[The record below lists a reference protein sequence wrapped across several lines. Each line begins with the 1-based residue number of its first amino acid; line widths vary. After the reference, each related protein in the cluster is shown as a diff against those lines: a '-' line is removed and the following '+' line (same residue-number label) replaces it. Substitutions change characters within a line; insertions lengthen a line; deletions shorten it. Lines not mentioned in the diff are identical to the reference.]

1 MNDKDFAPLTPIC
14 VKNLSDRLY
23 EKRKTGAIE
32 VERIVKDL
40 VTNSKRSQIKRVLKI
55 LGDDFALSN
64 NPNARN
70 GGFIGLAASAIAL
83 GKEAN
88 NYVEDLI
95 RPVVPSFTDQDSRV
109 RYYACEAL
117 YNICKVCRGF
127 VLPYFNEI
135 FDGVSKL
142 IADTEV
148 NVKNG
153 AEVLDRLIKDIVTES
168 SSFDLK
174 AFIPLL
180 RERVYARDPYA
191 RQFIVSWVAVLDAVP
206 DINMLVLLP
215 EILDGL
221 FKILGDQKPEIRKM
235 CENVL
240 KDFLNSIDTNP
251 AEVKFEGMSNILI
264 LNCHNDDEI
273 IQCTAMTW
281 LTVFISKAGRT
292 MLLNAPGII
301 KAVLPCLT
309 NNSPKVVLDAAR
321 KLNSEMKTLICEQ
334 DDSPTPLLG
343 SPIDGEIKDQTDTD
357 KEEIIYDKTGDR
369 VIQLDVKNVI
379 SVLCHMLENGH
390 FQSKIAVLDWINHL
404 LQKVPNKTFLNMD
417 ILFPA
422 LLRCL
427 TDESEEVVLLDL
439 EALAEISS
447 NPSGQITPDLQM
459 AVEKPPRELTPDRKD
474 KKDKEG
480 KKRPSDPRQ
489 SAVRKGDN
497 SSKLPKAK
505 LTVEYESKH
514 GLNVYFT
521 KFMVSLLDMFKVDQQ
536 STEPKEREYFIIRQL
551 SHLLNAEDIF
561 QSFSKILVIEEDLD
575 FAKKMVQTLNTILL
589 TSTELFG
596 LRSQLKTLNSQD
608 SCSLFCNLYMSWC
621 HSPIATV
628 ALCFL
633 SQNYSHACQLLQTF
647 GDLEVTVD
655 FLKEIDK
662 LVQLIESPIFAYLR
676 LQLLDVQNNQDLIK
690 SLYGLLMLLPQSEA
704 FKLLRY
710 RLDCIPHYQLAL
722 MNDKQKTKS
731 SVADQRPFVSHLN
744 FLDLLQHFKQVQEK
758 HRQKAIAVKQRR

>member
-1 MNDKDFAPLTPIC
+1 MTEKDYAPLTPIC
-14 VKNLSDRLY
+14 VKNLSDKLY

-32 VERIVKDL
+32 VERIVKEL
-40 VTNSKRSQIKRVLKI
+40 VVNGKKTQIKKVLKI
-55 LGDDFALSN
+55 LGDEFALSS

-88 NYVEDLI
+88 GYVEDLI

-142 IADTEV
+142 IADTEL

-180 RERVYARDPYA
+180 RERIYARDPYA
-191 RQFIVSWVAVLDAVP
+191 RQFIVSWIAVLDAVP

-221 FKILGDQKPEIRKM
+221 FRILGDQKPEIRKM
-235 CENVL
+235 CESVL
-240 KDFLNSIDTNP
+240 KEFLTGIQKSEGD
-251 AEVKFEGMSNILI
+251 VKYEGMSNILI
-264 LNCHNDDEI
+264 LNCHNEDEV

-301 KAVLPCLT
+301 RAVLPCLT
-309 NNSPKVVLDAAR
+309 SESPKLVLDAAK
-321 KLNSEMKTLICEQ
+321 KLNSELMTLICEQ
-334 DDSPTPLLG
+334 DDLPTPVLG
-343 SPIDGEIKDQTDTD
+343 SPVDEQSVTKDEV
-357 KEEIIYDKTGDR
+357 KEKSPESTGGR
-369 VIQLDVKNVI
+369 MIQLDVKNVI
-379 SVLCHMLENGH
+379 MVLCQMLDNGH
-390 FQSKIAVLDWINHL
+390 FQTKIAVLDWVNHL
-404 LQKVPNKTFLNMD
+404 LQKVPQKTFQNME

-422 LLRCL
+422 LLKGL

-447 NPSGQITPDLQM
+447 NPAGQVAQ
-459 AVEKPPRELTPDRKD
+459 AVEEKPKRELTPDRKD
-474 KKDKEG
+474 KKEKDG
-480 KKRPSDPRQ
+480 KKRSPDSRQ
-489 SAVRKGDN
+489 SSAKKTDN
-497 SSKLPKAK
+497 NVKLPKGNI
-505 LTVEYESKH
+505 VEYESRH
-514 GLNVYFT
+514 GLNAYFT
-521 KFMVSLLDMFKVDQQ
+521 KFMISLLDMFKLDQQ

-596 LRSQLKTLNSQD
+596 LRSQLKHLSSQD
-608 SCSLFCNLYMSWC
+608 SCSLFCNLYKSWC

-628 ALCFL
+628 SLCFL

-676 LQLLDVQNNQDLIK
+676 LHLLDVHNNQDLIK

-710 RLDCIPHYQLAL
+710 RLECIPHYQL
-722 MNDKQKTKS
+722 MNDRQKTKL
-731 SVADQRPFVSHLN
+731 ATEQRPFVSNIN
-744 FLDLLQHFKQVQEK
+744 FHDLLQHFQHVQAK
-758 HRQKAIAVKQRR
+758 HRQKALALKPRR

>member
-1 MNDKDFAPLTPIC
+1 MSEKDYAPLTAIC
-14 VKNLSDRLY
+14 VKNLSDKLY

-32 VERIVKDL
+32 VERIVKEL
-40 VTNSKRSQIKRVLKI
+40 VSSGKKSHIKKVLKI
-55 LGDDFALSN
+55 LGDEFALSS

-109 RYYACEAL
+109 RFYACEAL

-127 VLPYFNEI
+127 VLPFFNEI

-142 IADTEV
+142 IADTEL

-153 AEVLDRLIKDIVTES
+153 AEVLDRLLKDIVTES

-191 RQFIVSWVAVLDAVP
+191 RQFIVSWIAVLDAVP

-221 FKILGDQKPEIRKM
+221 FKILGDQKLEIRKM

-240 KDFLNSIDTNP
+240 REFLSSIQSSPTD
-251 AEVKFEGMSNILI
+251 VIYEGMSNILI

-292 MLLNAPGII
+292 LLLYAPGII
-301 KAVLPCLT
+301 RAVLPCLT
-309 NNSPKVVLDAAR
+309 NQSPKAVLDAAR
-321 KLNSEMKTLICEQ
+321 KLNTEMKTLICEQ
-334 DDSPTPLLG
+334 DDLPTPVLG
-343 SPIDGEIKDQTDTD
+343 SPVDDHVITLEEVKV
-357 KEEIIYDKTGDR
+357 KEETTPESTGGR
-369 VIQLDVKNVI
+369 IIQLDVKNVI
-379 SVLCHMLENGH
+379 IVLCHMLENGH
-390 FQSKIAVLDWINHL
+390 FQTKIAVLDWINHL
-404 LQKVPNKTFLNMD
+404 LQKVSNKTFQNME

-422 LLRCL
+422 LLKGL

-447 NPSGQITPDLQM
+447 NPAGQVAQALQKM
-459 AVEKPPRELTPDRKD
+459 AENPPRETTPERKE
-474 KKDKEG
+474 KKDKDIRKRSTDSKQSSV
-480 KKRPSDPRQ
+480 KKSE
-489 SAVRKGDN
+489 N
-497 SSKLPKAK
+497 SKVSKVKFS
-505 LTVEYESKH
+505 VEYESKH
-514 GLNVYFT
+514 GLNIYFT
-521 KFMVSLLDMFKVDQQ
+521 KFMISLLDMFKIDQQ
-536 STEPKEREYFIIRQL
+536 SNEPKEREYFIIRQL

-561 QSFSKILVIEEDLD
+561 QSFSKILVMEEDLE

-596 LRSQLKTLNSQD
+596 LRSQLKNLNSQD
-608 SCSLFCNLYMSWC
+608 SCSLFCNLYKSWC

-628 ALCFL
+628 SLCFL
-633 SQNYSHACQLLQTF
+633 SQNYHHACQLLQMF
-647 GDLEVTVD
+647 GELEITVD

-722 MNDKQKTKS
+722 MNDRQKTKTAS
-731 SVADQRPFVSHLN
+731 DQRPCVSNIN
-744 FLDLLQHFKQVQEK
+744 FQELLQHFQQVQAK
-758 HRQKAIAVKQRR
+758 HRQKAIALKPRR

>member
-1 MNDKDFAPLTPIC
+1 MSDDLYPCFQDDESQAPSRYQ
-14 VKNLSDRLY
+14 V
-23 EKRKTGAIE
+23 
-32 VERIVKDL
+32 IVKDL

-95 RPVVPSFTDQDSRV
+95 HPVVPSFTDQDSRV

-251 AEVKFEGMSNILI
+251 ADVKFEGMSNILI
-264 LNCHNDDEI
+264 LNCHSDDEI

-301 KAVLPCLT
+301 KTVLPCLT

-334 DDSPTPLLG
+334 DDLPTPLLG
-343 SPIDGEIKDQTDTD
+343 SPMDGEIKIKDQPETE
-357 KEEIIYDKTGDR
+357 KEEITPDKTGGR

-390 FQSKIAVLDWINHL
+390 FQSKIAVLDWVNHL
-404 LQKVPNKTFLNMD
+404 LQKVPNKTFLNID

-422 LLRCL
+422 LLKCL

-447 NPSGQITPDLQM
+447 NPAGQITQDLQM

-497 SSKLPKAK
+497 LSKLPKAK

-514 GLNVYFT
+514 GLNAYFT

-628 ALCFL
+628 SLCFL

-722 MNDKQKTKS
+722 MNDRQKTKLS
-731 SVADQRPFVSHLN
+731 TDQRPFVSHLN
-744 FLDLLQHFKQVQEK
+744 FQDLLQHFKQVQEK
-758 HRQKAIAVKQRR
+758 HRQKAIAVKPRR